1 MSEWVNVCKEEDVVT
16 GTGVCAL
23 LDGEQVAIFKTRK
36 DQSIYAIANYDP
48 IGKAN
53 VLSRGIV
60 GSVGGEV
67 VISSPLYKQHFSLL
81 SGQCIED
88 SNVSVKT
95 YPARVESG
103 VIQLKIGE

>member
-1 MSEWVNVCKEEDVVT
+1 MSEWINVCKEDEVVA

-23 LDGEQVAIFKTRK
+23 VEGEQVAIFKTRK

-60 GSVGGEV
+60 GSIGDAV
-67 VISSPLYKQHFSLL
+67 VIASPLYKQHYNLV
-81 SGQCIED
+81 SGQCLED
-88 SNVSVKT
+88 REVSVKT
-95 YPARVESG
+95 YPARVEAG
-103 VIQLKIGE
+103 VIELKSG